1 MSRLMVH
8 VKYVTSQRN
17 PALCEETGASTR
29 QAVQASVQQAYKNLE
44 PDISKGLQS
53 LDPVQFEEIAIQ
65 ILNSCSMHR
74 NWRNAVSCP
83 NEFGQTLAHLAVTL
97 GYTRLLAQLIS
108 WMIDLSVRDT
118 TGATALHFACLF
130 DRPDCAA
137 LLIRNAADQELYDV
151 SFKGTLNQSFEL
163 ASEYAGCITDREET
177 PRAERDLVPKG
188 LKEENNFDPRSAHLL
203 QCGASSVERA
213 NLDLNPGSPVTDP
226 TETGTIGVGRPGVT
240 SPQSISMTAP
250 QVRDAWGNIRPPNR
264 QYNTSLGNNA
274 HPETSYSHISTTK
287 GTSGTFGRPVLG
299 TSMPSGALRL
309 QNETPTS
316 AQVGDSGRTTDEAFL
331 KEVVPTK
338 GGGISCQ
345 RATLP
350 VANMSTPFDEWYT
363 SQEFGDLEARTT
375 IYSAEFTPQ
384 GSSPRILPIET
395 PFTGTPNTSSPL
407 SPSTPIPNTSPA
419 LPAAAIPLAGASPKE
434 PFGNSVQ
441 SLFGTN
447 QSNPPDAHDPHPID
461 LIHGGLVVPKLPP
474 PEPYEFREMTLGC
487 RFGTPFKIYVTIPNV
502 FTNLFPPVSSRDRPV
517 AHHPRRYNMDH
528 LSSKAPYAHKALR
541 CT

>member
-1 MSRLMVH
+1 MFRLMVH

-17 PALCEETGASTR
+17 PALCEETPTSTR
-29 QAVQASVQQAYKNLE
+29 RAVQASVQRAYKNVE

-53 LDPVQFEEIAIQ
+53 LDHVQFEEIAIQ
-65 ILNSCSMHR
+65 ILNSCSMHH
-74 NWRNAVSCP
+74 NWRDAVSCP

-108 WMIDLSVRDT
+108 WKIDLSVRDT
-118 TGATALHFACLF
+118 TGATASHFACLF

-137 LLIRNAADQELYDV
+137 LLIRNAADQQRYDV
-151 SFKGTLNQSFEL
+151 SFKGTLNQSSDL

-177 PRAERDLVPKG
+177 PKAERDLVPKG
-188 LKEENNFDPRSAHLL
+188 LKEENKFDPRRANLL
-203 QCGASSVERA
+203 ECGASSVERA
-213 NLDLNPGSPVTDP
+213 NLDLNPGSPATDP
-226 TETGTIGVGRPGVT
+226 TETGAIGVRPPGAT
-240 SPQSISMTAP
+240 SPQSIGMTAP
-250 QVRDAWGNIRPPNR
+250 QVRDTWSNIRPPNR
-264 QYNTSLGNNA
+264 QYHTSLGNDA
-274 HPETSYSHISTTK
+274 HPETSYSHINTTK
-287 GTSGTFGRPVLG
+287 GTLGTFGHPILG
-299 TSMPSGALRL
+299 TSMPSGALWL

-316 AQVGDSGRTTDEAFL
+316 AQIENSGRTTDEAFL
-331 KEVVPTK
+331 KVVSTK
-338 GGGISCQ
+338 GGGVPHQ

-375 IYSAEFTPQ
+375 IYSAEYTPQ

-395 PFTGTPNTSSPL
+395 PSTGTPNPASPL
-407 SPSTPIPNTSPA
+407 SPSTPILITSPA
-419 LPAAAIPLAGASPKE
+419 LPATLIPLASASTKE
-434 PFGNSVQ
+434 PFGNSLQ
-441 SLFGTN
+441 SLLGTN
-447 QSNPPDAHDPHPID
+447 QSKPPDAHDPHPID

-502 FTNLFPPVSSRDRPV
+502 LTNLSPPASSRDRPV
-517 AHHPRRYNMDH
+517 AHHPRRYNMDR